1 MFETI
6 SGNNTSVCFERVST
20 LMGKCIYAYAWTE
33 SVNSFAVL
41 SEGPGWGC
49 IAENA
54 EDAMDACVNTTMPA
68 NMIGVSDEDS
78 CR

>member
-1 MFETI
+1 M
-6 SGNNTSVCFERVST
+6 
-20 LMGKCIYAYAWTE
+20 
-33 SVNSFAVL
+33 FAVL

-54 EDAMDACVNTTMPA
+54 EGIMDACVNTTMPA
-68 NMIGVSDEDS
+68 NMTGVSDEAS